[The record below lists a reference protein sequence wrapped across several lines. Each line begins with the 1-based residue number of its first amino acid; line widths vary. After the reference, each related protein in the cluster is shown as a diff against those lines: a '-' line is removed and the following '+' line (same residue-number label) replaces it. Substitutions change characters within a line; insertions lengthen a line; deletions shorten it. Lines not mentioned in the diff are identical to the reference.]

1 MSGGTESIRTP
12 LARARGLGSARDG
25 VGRWVALRVSA
36 VANVFLIAWFV
47 YFTLGA
53 VGADYVQFSYRLGNP
68 FNAVMMILFTM
79 SAFWHAAIGMREII
93 EDYVACE
100 ALRIASLVLLYM
112 VIFALAVT
120 CIFSV
125 LKIAALYGFN
135 G

>member
-1 MSGGTESIRTP
+1 MSGGSDSIRTP

-36 VANVFLIAWFV
+36 VANVFLIVWFV
-47 YFTLGA
+47 WFTLNA
-53 VGADYVQFSYRLGNP
+53 VGADYIQFSYYLGHP
-68 FNAVMMILFTM
+68 FNAVAMILFTM

-93 EDYVACE
+93 EDYVECE
-100 ALRIASLVLLYM
+100 ALRIGALIMLYM
-112 VIFALAVT
+112 IIFALGVT